1 MVGSDGHLYWFAGQY
16 RDFLPML
23 MKSSSQSLTE
33 QLSGRF
39 AQRIR
44 DRLLA
49 PGARLPSVRLC
60 AQQQGVSPSTV
71 VAAYDQLLAQG
82 LVEARKNRGF
92 FVRELAQRQEPSEPA
107 PPRDGREPARSPGPW
122 ATATGFATRPNAPID
137 AGTLIRGMFH
147 KVSPKPQPG
156 MGVFPP
162 EWLESTFMPA
172 AVRKVTSTRSLQA
185 FSLQYGEPMGD
196 SSLRQAL
203 SKKLATLNVPAAPDQ
218 IITTV
223 GATHALDM
231 VSRTLLRPGDPVM
244 VEEPGWAVEFARL
257 TALGMRLLPVPRRAD
272 GPDLDVMARYCEAH
286 RPKLY
291 VSVSVL
297 HNPTGY
303 CLSPGSAHR
312 VLQLASKYDFHIVE
326 DDTYSHIGPE
336 HATRLCALDGLQ
348 RTIHVSGFAKI
359 LAPNWRVGFLAAHPS
374 LIERLLDTKLL
385 STLTTP
391 ALLERALALC
401 IEQGQLRR
409 HAERIRTRLDAAR
422 SRSVKLAINAGCR
435 FAAEPA
441 GLFGWVDT
449 GVDTDALAQR
459 MLDEGYLLA
468 PGALF
473 HAERKPGTLM
483 RINFASTQD
492 AAFWKKY
499 SEMVRRT

>member
-1 MVGSDGHLYWFAGQY
+1 
-16 RDFLPML
+16 ML
-23 MKSSSQSLTE
+23 TRTSSQSLTE
-33 QLSGRF
+33 QLSARF

-49 PGARLPSVRLC
+49 PGARLPSVRQC

-82 LVEARKNRGF
+82 MVEARKNRGF
-92 FVRELAQRQEPSEPA
+92 FVRESRAEPAAAQRMAGKGALSA
-107 PPRDGREPARSPGPW
+107 S
-122 ATATGFATRPNAPID
+122 TANAGDPATRGYRPID
-137 AGTLIRGMFH
+137 ATALIRGMFH
-147 KVSPKPQPG
+147 KVSNKPQPG

-162 EWLESTFMPA
+162 DWMESTFMPA
-172 AVRKVTSTRSLQA
+172 AVRKVTSTRALQA

-196 SSLRQAL
+196 SGLRRAL
-203 SKKLATLNVPAAPDQ
+203 SKKLATLSVHAAPEN

-223 GATHALDM
+223 GATHALDI
-231 VSRTLLRPGDPVM
+231 VSRTLLRPGDHVM
-244 VEEPGWAVEFARL
+244 VEDPGWAVEFARL
-257 TALGMRLLPVPRRAD
+257 TALGMRLLPVPRGPD
-272 GPDLDVMARYCEAH
+272 GPQLEVMARYCEVH
-286 RPKLY
+286 QPKLY
-291 VSVSVL
+291 VSVSVF

-312 VLQLASKYDFHIVE
+312 VLQLANRHNFYIVE
-326 DDTYSHIGPE
+326 DDTYSHIAPE

-385 STLTTP
+385 ATLTTP
-391 ALLERALALC
+391 ALLEKALALC
-401 IEQGQLRR
+401 MEQGQLRR
-409 HAERIRTRLDAAR
+409 HAERIKTRLDAAR
-422 SRSVKLAINAGCR
+422 SRSVKLALHAGCT

-473 HAERKPGTLM
+473 HAHRKPSTLM
-483 RINFASTQD
+483 RINFATTQD
-492 AAFWKKY
+492 AVFWKKY
-499 SEMVRRT
+499 SELVRKM